1 MDEFALHR
9 RNTWRIIRSM
19 RVLVFLLMSIL
30 ALSLRSAEPPAPPS
44 TTPAPDKT
52 ADPAHL
58 VVFITNTG
66 KRYHRESCR
75 YAKIQSTLKEARAR
89 GLTPCQVCKP

>member
-9 RNTWRIIRSM
+9 QNTWRIIRPM
-19 RVLVFLLMSIL
+19 RTLVVLLMSIL
-30 ALSLRSAEPPAPPS
+30 VISLRSAEPPAPPT
-44 TTPAPDKT
+44 TTPAPDKV

-75 YAKIQSTLKEARAR
+75 YAKIKSTLKDARAR
-89 GLTPCQVCKP
+89 GLTPCQICNP